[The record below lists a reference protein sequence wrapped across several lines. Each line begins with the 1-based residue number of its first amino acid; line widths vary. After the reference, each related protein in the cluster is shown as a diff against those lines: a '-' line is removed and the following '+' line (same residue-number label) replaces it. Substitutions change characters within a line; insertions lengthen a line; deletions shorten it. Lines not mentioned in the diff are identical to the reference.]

1 MNLTRIAL
9 AAMGAFVVYFILGG
23 LMFAVMPFLR
33 EELSRYPA
41 VYRNQDVQMSHM
53 AVGMPA
59 TFVVMVVLA
68 VIYAMLYRGG
78 ISLADSA
85 LSGAAFGSLIGI
97 FSVCGFVIHNYVNLN
112 IGLTL
117 TLQQAAVYFVESDRR
132 RRCDRP
138 RLPATSDVLS
148 AGGKFARARTS
159 APTLS
164 RGRASV

>member
-117 TLQQAAVYFVESDRR
+117 TLQQAAVYFVEWTVAGVVIGLVY
-132 RRCDRP
+132 RP
-138 RLPATSDVLS
+138 LPMC
-148 AGGKFARARTS
+148 
-159 APTLS
+159 
-164 RGRASV
+164 